1 MNELG
6 KSVEVAAKQLTRSSF
21 WDAPSKP
28 GLIRI
33 EVVENSEGEE
43 ALNVKEV
50 DNTPYSAPLDR
61 TGFYNMSL
69 AYWMRNEF
77 PVWARTAHI
86 TIEPY
91 GLRLS

>member
-1 MNELG
+1 MKNVGRL
-6 KSVEVAAKQLTRSSF
+6 SF

-28 GLIRI
+28 KII
-33 EVVENSEGEE
+33 YIKVVENSEGEE
-43 ALNVKEV
+43 ALNVLEV
-50 DNTPYSAPLDR
+50 DNTPYSAAPMDR

-69 AYWMRNEF
+69 AYWMRYEF
-77 PVWARTAHI
+77 PVWAQTAHI

>member
-1 MNELG
+1 MKN
-6 KSVEVAAKQLTRSSF
+6 VERSSF

-33 EVVENSEGEE
+33 EVVENNEGEE
-43 ALNVKEV
+43 ALDVVEV
-50 DNTPYSAPLDR
+50 DNTPYSVPLDLDR
-61 TGFYNMSL
+61 TGFYDMSL
-69 AYWMRNEF
+69 AWWMRNEF